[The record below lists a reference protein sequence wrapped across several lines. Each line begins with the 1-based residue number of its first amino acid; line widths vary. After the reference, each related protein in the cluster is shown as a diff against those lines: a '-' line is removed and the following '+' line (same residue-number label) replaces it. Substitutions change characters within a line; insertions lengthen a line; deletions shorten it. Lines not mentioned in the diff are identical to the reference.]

1 MNRNITIFW
10 HRTMMSALFT
20 LVPFLLLFSQLSE
33 HCDLIGRWAE
43 GQCFAVSADGAV
55 GYYATGGLLRIV
67 DYTNATH
74 PEQLGTVTCNGR
86 IQGIQIRGDYVY
98 LVGGY
103 NGFLKIVDISN
114 PADPAVV
121 GNLEIPRGNNV
132 AIDGNYGYV
141 CCGSKGLYIV
151 DLSDVEHPNIVSTIK
166 PYGELH
172 SAVVKDDIV
181 YATSE
186 YHGFSVINV
195 TDKMNPI
202 IVQDYELEGT
212 YRGIDI
218 YENTLF
224 MGGTNQG
231 LVMYNIG
238 PTLTYLGAY
247 YEEGHAEDVMV
258 IDGIAYVAN
267 RYSGIYFLDVNDPSH
282 PALLGEFNTV
292 RAAKIFVNDHYT
304 FVADTWSFKVIDVSD
319 FGDPVTL
326 INVDMAN
333 DLTGISLIGDF
344 LYTSNVYRG
353 MHILDV
359 QDPANPEKMSALDLA
374 GTHLDIKV
382 QDTLAFIAGGNSG
395 LIIISVKN
403 PASPWRISSLQF
415 ITSNTQIAIQDQYV
429 YAAVNEEGMHIIDV
443 SDPADP
449 TETGFF
455 KYETKILNIVPE
467 GDYAYLLCDND
478 GVYVIDISDPTNPVE
493 IGHLETEGDP
503 ENLMILGD
511 KGYLAEGSRGLT
523 ILDLSNPAIPFQIAS
538 YDSDFYSNDV
548 AVRGHYA
555 YMADDRGG
563 LRILDIWNIEQIEEV
578 AFYKTGEE
586 ATEVLLGDE
595 HIYVAD
601 NYDGV
606 YVLQF
611 DSLSVS
617 VHEVSGP
624 EYPDA
629 KLIRSIYPNP
639 FLGSTTIMLEDGI
652 LIEEPIRIY
661 DINGHMIRSI
671 DIFKSNPSGIQIEWD
686 GLSGE
691 GNLVPEG
698 LYMIEVKS
706 KNQKQIKQILKVQ

>member
-1 MNRNITIFW
+1 MKHEKDIFLGK
-10 HRTMMSALFT
+10 SLFSFFFFIA
-20 LVPFLLLFSQLSE
+20 PIFLLFSQRSE
-33 HCDLIGRWAE
+33 HCELTGRWAE
-43 GQCFAVSADGAV
+43 GQCFAVNADGAV
-55 GYYATGGLLRIV
+55 AFYATGGLLRIV
-67 DYTNATH
+67 DYAD
-74 PEQLGTVTCNGR
+74 PVQPVELGSFICNGR
-86 IQGIQIRGDYVY
+86 IEGIKIRGDYAF

-103 NGFLKIVDISN
+103 NGFLKILDISN
-114 PADPAVV
+114 PANPEEV
-121 GNLEIPRGNNV
+121 GNLDIPRGKDI
-132 AIDGNYGYV
+132 AIEGDYGFV

-151 DLSDVEHPNIVSTIK
+151 DLSDVSNPDLMSTIK
-166 PYGELH
+166 PNGELH
-172 SAVVKDDIV
+172 SLVVKDDIV

-186 YHGFSVINV
+186 FYGFSVINV

-224 MGGTNQG
+224 LGGTNQG

-238 PTLTYLGAY
+238 PTLTYLGTY

-267 RYSGIYFLDVNDPSH
+267 RYSGIYFLDVSDPSH
-282 PALLGEFNTV
+282 PALLGEFNTQ

-319 FGDPVTL
+319 FGDPVML
-326 INVDMAN
+326 INVGMAN
-333 DLTGISLIGDF
+333 DLTGISLVGDL

-359 QDPANPEKMSALDLA
+359 QEPANPWKMSLLDLS
-374 GTHLDIKV
+374 GTHLDIQV

-395 LIIISVKN
+395 LIIISVNN
-403 PASPWRISSLQF
+403 PESPWRISSLQF
-415 ITSNTQIAIQDQYV
+415 ITSNNRISIQDQYV
-429 YAAVNEEGMHIIDV
+429 YAGVYDEGMYIVDV

-449 TETGFF
+449 TEMGLF
-455 KYETKILNIVPE
+455 KTESEVLNIVPD
-467 GDYAYLLCDND
+467 GDHAYVLCDND
-478 GVYVIDISDPTNPVE
+478 GIYVVDISDPTTPVE
-493 IGHLETEGDP
+493 IGYLETEGDP
-503 ENLMILGD
+503 ENMMILGD

-523 ILDLSNPAIPFQIAS
+523 ILDLSDSTVPAKIAS
-538 YDSDFYSNDV
+538 FDSDFYSNDV

-563 LRILDIWNIEQIEEV
+563 LRVLDIWNIEQIEEV
-578 AFYKTGEE
+578 AFYQTGEE
-586 ATEVLLGDE
+586 ATEVILGDE
-595 HIYVAD
+595 HIYIAD

-624 EYPDA
+624 AYADGE
-629 KLIRSIYPNP
+629 LIQSVYPNP
-639 FLGSTTIMLEDGI
+639 STDCMAVKFSSQVMEEMKITIYNHKGKVVRFFENQGDLKGD
-652 LIEEPIRIY
+652 LI
-661 DINGHMIRSI
+661 
-671 DIFKSNPSGIQIEWD
+671 WD
-686 GLSGE
+686 GMDQKGE
-691 GNLVPEG
+691 LVSPG
-698 LYMIEVKS
+698 FYFLEVITQS
-706 KNQKQIKQILKVQ
+706 KKQVKKLVRI